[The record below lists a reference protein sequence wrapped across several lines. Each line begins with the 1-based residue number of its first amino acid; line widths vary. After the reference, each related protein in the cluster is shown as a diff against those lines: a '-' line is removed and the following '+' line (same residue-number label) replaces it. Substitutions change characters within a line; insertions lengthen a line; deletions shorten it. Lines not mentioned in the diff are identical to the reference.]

1 MLSFDI
7 PVKVCLDTDIEH
19 LKATLRHMIETL
31 GYPITYY
38 VRQDSGEDS
47 YGHPIYS
54 FTPQNFKAIV
64 TNISDREY
72 QFVEPGLLP
81 THYAKLFIYQVTPH
95 IGDRISYV
103 GIEWEVRGVIPM
115 TLNGKLIY
123 YEVIIRR
130 RI

>member
-1 MLSFDI
+1 MEYTL
-7 PVKVCLDTDIEH
+7 PTPLLNLEVEH
-19 LKATLRHMIETL
+19 LKATFKQMIETL
-31 GYPITYY
+31 GFPITYMS
-38 VRQDSGEDS
+38 RTDSGEDS

-54 FTPQNFKAIV
+54 FSNQTFKAIV

-81 THYAKLFIYQVTPH
+81 THYAKLFLYQVTPK

-103 GIEWEVRGVIPM
+103 NIEWEVRGIIPM
-115 TLNGKLIY
+115 TVNGQVIY